1 MRILVTGAS
10 GFVGGR
16 AVQRLRAAGH
26 QVIPS
31 GRRPAR
37 ELRAPLDGYVQ
48 WDLTREART
57 WSDLDAVVHCAAH
70 VGDSG
75 DTAAF
80 DATNISG
87 MRTLLA
93 SLPEGARVVHV
104 SSASVYDFTAP
115 LVNVAEDAPY
125 PTQFLNPYARTKV
138 EAERIV
144 RGSGRSFVILRPHI
158 IYGPG
163 DTHLM
168 PGLKRALRFGWLPA
182 YGDGM
187 NQLSVTHVDNL
198 ADAIALA
205 VAPEAPTGVYNVTDS
220 VHAPVDET
228 LRTLLA
234 RAGIASRVAY
244 IPRGIAWPLAVLA
257 DALPALLRGRGDR
270 TISRFLVCQMTQEF
284 TLDIGKARA
293 ELGYSPR
300 WSFRDGP
307 LE

>member
-26 QVIPS
+26 QVIPC

-37 ELRAPLDGYVQ
+37 ELREPLDGYVQ

-57 WSDLDAVVHCAAH
+57 WSALDAVVHCAAH

-80 DATNISG
+80 AATNIGG

-93 SLPEGARVVHV
+93 SVPSGARVVHV
-104 SSASVYDFTAP
+104 SSASVYDLRTP
-115 LVNVAEDAPY
+115 LVDVTENAAY
-125 PTQFLNPYARTKV
+125 PTRFLNSYARTKV

-144 RGSGRSFVILRPHI
+144 SGSGRPFVILRPHI

-182 YGDGM
+182 YGDGK
-187 NQLSVTHVDNL
+187 NHLSVTHVDNL
-198 ADAIALA
+198 AEAIALA
-205 VAPEAPTGVYNVTDS
+205 VVPEAPTGIYNVTDG
-220 VHAPVDET
+220 VHAPVDEI

-234 RAGIASRVAY
+234 RAGIDTRVAY
-244 IPRGIAWPLAVLA
+244 IPRRIAWPLAVLA
-257 DALPALLRGRGDR
+257 DALPDVLRGRGDR

-284 TLDIGKARA
+284 TMDIGKARA
-293 ELGYSPR
+293 QLGYTPR

-307 LE
+307 LA